1 MTDIEI
7 VDDSGEEFSVTDV
20 PIPFYLRC
28 KLEGEHVRYRV
39 KLVDEPGNIRGYY
52 TGTSKRDYLE
62 LHVPVIPLRKQGKL
76 LIEIELYDPKLNE
89 MTTRKANIEYVDQKT
104 YQKLKTVEKPEDY
117 SEETEKKEFEAYS
130 GLGKEPSDTNL
141 PDKSELIESN
151 IEEPL
156 VQESE
161 LTSTSELTQDE
172 IAYLYQRDENLQ
184 EAAEPDATT
193 EIKEISEIKTEEE
206 E

>member
-20 PIPFYLRC
+20 PIPFYIRC

-62 LHVPVIPLRKQGKL
+62 LHVPVIPLRKQGKI

-117 SEETEKKEFEAYS
+117 TEETEKKEFEAYS
-130 GLGKEPSDTNL
+130 ELGKEPSESNSL
-141 PDKSELIESN
+141 EKSELIKSD
-151 IEEPL
+151 IEGSL
-156 VQESE
+156 TQESE
-161 LTSTSELTQDE
+161 HTSTSELTKDE
-172 IAYLYQRDENLQ
+172 ITYLYQRAEILQ
-184 EAAEPDATT
+184 EAVEPDVTT
-193 EIKEISEIKTEEE
+193 EIKEISEIRTEEE